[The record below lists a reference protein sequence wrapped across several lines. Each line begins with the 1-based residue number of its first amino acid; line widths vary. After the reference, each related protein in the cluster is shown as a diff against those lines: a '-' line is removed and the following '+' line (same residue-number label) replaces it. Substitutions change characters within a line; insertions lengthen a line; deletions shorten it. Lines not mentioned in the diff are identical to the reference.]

1 MTGKRGGDI
10 AVVHLLAIYN
20 CTCILHLSWSF
31 FLSLCTRESFV
42 LGNTTGGVE
51 NRSRSPL
58 SQVYFVMS
66 MFPENSS
73 SQEHDHHPLFTSNQQ
88 LQVHSDSRSTFPPYG
103 HVSPSL
109 SPSGLPTLSLSEH
122 EQLLVPYG
130 YTSSTYGPS
139 HQGEPHPATYR
150 NNSYLET
157 DSLTNSRVPSP
168 SNLHMGFTK
177 KHYYNAV
184 STSYYIMEVQSNNPT
199 PESSAFG

>member
-10 AVVHLLAIYN
+10 AVVHSLAIYN

-51 NRSRSPL
+51 NQSRSL
-58 SQVYFVMS
+58 LQVSFVMS
-66 MFPENSS
+66 MFPEDSS
-73 SQEHDHHPLFTSNQQ
+73 SQEHDHHPLFTLNQQ

-109 SPSGLPTLSLSEH
+109 SQSGLPTLSLSER
-122 EQLLVPYG
+122 EQLPVPYG

-139 HQGEPHPATYR
+139 HQGKPHPATYR
-150 NNSYLET
+150 NNSYLKT
-157 DSLTNSRVPSP
+157 DSSTNSRVLSP
-168 SNLHMGFTK
+168 SNLPMGFTK

-184 STSYYIMEVQSNNPT
+184 VLPT
-199 PESSAFG
+199 I